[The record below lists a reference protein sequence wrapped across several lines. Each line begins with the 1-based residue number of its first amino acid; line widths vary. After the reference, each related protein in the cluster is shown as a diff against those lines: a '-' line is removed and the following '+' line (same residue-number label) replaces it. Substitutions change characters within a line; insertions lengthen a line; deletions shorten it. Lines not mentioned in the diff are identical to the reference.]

1 MIPPCKFP
9 ESLYKISEF
18 FYHFETPDSFRL
30 DHEIIKQWDVEFH
43 VKRSTKKS
51 QNEFH
56 VKILRAHT
64 AKWIWV
70 VSDDPWCTMGQLQM
84 DLVLN
89 DLGCKWAWQMSMGS
103 DSMGYQQDMLVGQ
116 TTASQYVHGQGD
128 RMWSMQTGKRVQPSL
143 LFFSGRRQQRSLDQG
158 HVRTCLIIIGLVRS
172 FSSTWQEESYF
183 FQFPF
188 R

>member
-56 VKILRAHT
+56 VRILRAHT

-84 DLVLN
+84 DL
-89 DLGCKWAWQMSMGS
+89 GRKWA
-103 DSMGYQQDMLVGQ
+103 
-116 TTASQYVHGQGD
+116 
-128 RMWSMQTGKRVQPSL
+128 
-143 LFFSGRRQQRSLDQG
+143 
-158 HVRTCLIIIGLVRS
+158 
-172 FSSTWQEESYF
+172 
-183 FQFPF
+183 
-188 R
+188 